1 MNYQA
6 RDQASCCVRDCRP
19 HVPEKRPPYLF
30 RLPLDGM
37 VLEHQ
42 LEQVLFYDRGNERC
56 DQLPYRQISLLSM
69 ERKSREHRR
78 DEFGVAVFSFR
89 RDNTGGTARRYREV
103 GRKGLGRK
111 QPHHAD
117 FCERAV
123 SPAPRQVAMRLKC
136 GSRGH
141 RDR

>member
-1 MNYQA
+1 MFAIVAHMCQRKGPHIYFDCPSTEWCWSTSSNRSCFMIAGMNA
-6 RDQASCCVRDCRP
+6 ATNS
-19 HVPEKRPPYLF
+19 
-30 RLPLDGM
+30 
-37 VLEHQ
+37 
-42 LEQVLFYDRGNERC
+42 
-56 DQLPYRQISLLSM
+56 RQISLLSM

-103 GRKGLGRK
+103 GREGLGRK